1 MKSEKQKDSELQ
13 ITKTQYKEANERLAQ
28 EIHNK
33 NFSEVAVAQELLEV
47 AKRKME
53 NGMDKSSVHIRKWN
67 WTKGKRLCWR
77 IVTNMCLPRRGRAVP
92 ECERLVIVTK
102 ILQEQDVKCIDK

>member
-1 MKSEKQKDSELQ
+1 MKSEKQRDSELQ
-13 ITKTQYKEANERLAQ
+13 IAKTLYKEANERLVQ

-53 NGMDKSSVHIRKWN
+53 NEMDKRKTTLLEDCYKHVS
-67 WTKGKRLCWR
+67 TKKRKGS
-77 IVTNMCLPRRGRAVP
+77 P
-92 ECERLVIVTK
+92 
-102 ILQEQDVKCIDK
+102 

>member
-13 ITKTQYKEANERLAQ
+13 IAKTQYKEANERLAQ

-53 NGMDKSSVHIRKWN
+53 NGMNQSKQCSHKKTELDKRKTTLLEDCYKHVS
-67 WTKGKRLCWR
+67 TKKRKGGPS
-77 IVTNMCLPRRGRAVP
+77 M
-92 ECERLVIVTK
+92 
-102 ILQEQDVKCIDK
+102 